1 MRCLRRGRRRHRMH
15 ASCGHRGLRPLL
27 IRRAA
32 RTLSPGGGG
41 VPELTEQAVD
51 AIQRGRPVILPT
63 DTVYG
68 LATTALH
75 SDAVLNLYRL
85 KVRPVAQ
92 STALLAPDLDMLF
105 ELVPELRGRAG
116 VVARALLPGPYTL
129 VLPNPARRYRWLTG
143 ANYDTIGVRVPDLP
157 EPTAAILR
165 QVNALAAARVDLSG
179 GRDRAALDSVPE
191 QLRQAAAAVIDGGA
205 LPGVP

>member
-1 MRCLRRGRRRHRMH
+1 M
-15 ASCGHRGLRPLL
+15 
-27 IRRAA
+27 
-32 RTLSPGGGG
+32 
-41 VPELTEQAVD
+41 D

-75 SDAVLNLYRL
+75 PDAVLNLYRL
-85 KVRPVAQ
+85 KQRPVTQ

-165 QVNALAAARVDLSG
+165 QVNALAATSANLSG
-179 GRDRAALDSVPE
+179 GRDPATLDEVPE
-191 QLRQAAAAVIDGGA
+191 ELRQAAAAVIDGGA
-205 LPGVP
+205 LPGVPSTVLDFTRPQPRVLREGLASGAEAIERALAATA

>member
-1 MRCLRRGRRRHRMH
+1 
-15 ASCGHRGLRPLL
+15 
-27 IRRAA
+27 
-32 RTLSPGGGG
+32 
-41 VPELTEQAVD
+41 VD

-75 SDAVLNLYRL
+75 PDAVLNLYRL
-85 KVRPVAQ
+85 KQRPVTQ

-165 QVNALAAARVDLSG
+165 QVNALAATSANLSG
-179 GRDRAALDSVPE
+179 GRDPATLDEVPE
-191 QLRQAAAAVIDGGA
+191 ELRQAAAAVIDGGA
-205 LPGVP
+205 LPGVPSTVLDFTRPQPRVLREGLASGAEAIERALAATA

>member
-1 MRCLRRGRRRHRMH
+1 M
-15 ASCGHRGLRPLL
+15 
-27 IRRAA
+27 
-32 RTLSPGGGG
+32 
-41 VPELTEQAVD
+41 D

-85 KVRPVAQ
+85 KERPMAQ

-157 EPTAAILR
+157 EPTATILR
-165 QVNALAAARVDLSG
+165 RVNALAATSANLSG
-179 GRDRAALDSVPE
+179 GRDPATLDEVPE
-191 QLRQAAAAVIDGGA
+191 ELRLAAAAVIDGGA
-205 LPGVP
+205 LQGVPSTVLDFTRPQPRVLREGAASGAEAIERALAATA